1 MIQIRLS
8 KFKHTL
14 VMKNYL
20 KSLVASAVLF
30 LAVAVPA
37 VSLTSCAGSY
47 DKVAGKI
54 ENRDS
59 LSQKDYEMMFEY
71 VDEAMDAVDRV
82 SEKYKNDPV
91 RLQTEMNAVNEK
103 YGHLEDFVNAI
114 TDADNAG
121 KLDKENDGRLEL
133 LQRRLLKMMGLNP
146 DELMKETAHDAEN
159 I

>member
-1 MIQIRLS
+1 
-8 KFKHTL
+8 
-14 VMKNYL
+14 MKNYL

-103 YGHLEDFVNAI
+103 YGHLEDFGNAI

>member
-1 MIQIRLS
+1 
-8 KFKHTL
+8 
-14 VMKNYL
+14 MKNYL
-20 KSLVASAVLF
+20 KSLAASVVLF

-47 DKVAGKI
+47 DKVSGKI

-133 LQRRLLKMMGLNP
+133 LQSRLLKMMGLNP

>member
-1 MIQIRLS
+1 
-8 KFKHTL
+8 
-14 VMKNYL
+14 MKNYL

-103 YGHLEDFVNAI
+103 YGYPRISSMPSRML
-114 TDADNAG
+114 TTR
-121 KLDKENDGRLEL
+121 KTR
-133 LQRRLLKMMGLNP
+133 
-146 DELMKETAHDAEN
+146 
-159 I
+159 

>member
-1 MIQIRLS
+1 
-8 KFKHTL
+8 
-14 VMKNYL
+14 MKNYL

-114 TDADNAG
+114 TNADNAG
-121 KLDKENDGRLEL
+121 KLDKENDVRLEL
-133 LQRRLLKMMGLNP
+133 LQRRLLKMMVHNP

>member
-1 MIQIRLS
+1 
-8 KFKHTL
+8 
-14 VMKNYL
+14 MKNYL

-30 LAVAVPA
+30 LAVAVLA

-47 DKVAGKI
+47 DKVTGKI

>member
-1 MIQIRLS
+1 
-8 KFKHTL
+8 
-14 VMKNYL
+14 MKNYL

-59 LSQKDYEMMFEY
+59 LSQKDYEMMFDY

-121 KLDKENDGRLEL
+121 KLDKENAGKLEL
-133 LQRRLLKMMGLNP
+133 LQRRLLKMMGLDP
-146 DELMKETAHDAEN
+146 DELMKETAPDAEN

>member
-1 MIQIRLS
+1 
-8 KFKHTL
+8 
-14 VMKNYL
+14 MKNYL
-20 KSLVASAVLF
+20 KSLAASVVLF

-133 LQRRLLKMMGLNP
+133 LQSRLLKMMGLNP

>member
-1 MIQIRLS
+1 
-8 KFKHTL
+8 
-14 VMKNYL
+14 MKNYL

-103 YGHLEDFVNAI
+103 YGHLEDFVTAI

>member
-1 MIQIRLS
+1 
-8 KFKHTL
+8 
-14 VMKNYL
+14 MKNYL
-20 KSLVASAVLF
+20 KSLAASVVLF

-133 LQRRLLKMMGLNP
+133 LQSRLLKLMGLNP

>member
-1 MIQIRLS
+1 MKKIFRNL
-8 KFKHTL
+8 KFG
-14 VMKNYL
+14 
-20 KSLVASAVLF
+20 
-30 LAVAVPA
+30 LA
-37 VSLTSCAGSY
+37 LCAGLFAASCS
-47 DKVAGKI
+47 D
-54 ENRDS
+54 
-59 LSQKDYEMMFEY
+59 

>member
-1 MIQIRLS
+1 
-8 KFKHTL
+8 
-14 VMKNYL
+14 MKNYL
-20 KSLVASAVLF
+20 KSLAASAVLF

-59 LSQKDYEMMFEY
+59 LSQKDYEMMFDY

-103 YGHLEDFVNAI
+103 YGHLEYFVNAI

-121 KLDKENDGRLEL
+121 KLDKENAGKLEL
-133 LQRRLLKMMGLNP
+133 LQRRLLKMMGLDP
-146 DELMKETAHDAEN
+146 DELMKETAPDAEN